1 MKRKNLMTLLLVM
14 TLVSSS
20 LAGCSSGSTQTTPET
35 DAAAVSGTPAQETSA
50 QETSVPE
57 TSTDTG
63 SESTSDTQAAQ
74 APMYPLPDA
83 AEDAG
88 IYVEPIPGISDN
100 FIRGMDVSSI
110 LVEEK
115 SGVKYYSND
124 GVEQDVFTTMAQAG
138 VNYARIRVWN
148 DPFDADGNGYGGG
161 NNDLATAIELGK
173 RATTNGMKVCIDFH
187 YSDFWAD
194 PKKQICPKAW
204 EGMSL
209 EDKSNALYEFT
220 KDSLTQLLDAGVD
233 VGMVQ
238 VGNET
243 NNGMAGETQIPNVAQ
258 LMNAGSK
265 AVREAAKTYN
275 KEIKVALHYTDASD
289 YDKLDSI
296 LYKLA
301 SFQVD
306 YDILAL
312 SYYPYW
318 HGTFENLQN
327 VMANIQNKYGKETLI
342 AETAYCY
349 TTEDTDGSGNSVNE
363 GDLIEAY
370 GATVQSQSTALRDV
384 CATADEAG
392 ALGVFYWEG
401 AWITVGDV
409 NADNSPIWEEFG
421 SGWASSYAADYDPND
436 AGKYY
441 GGCSWDNQAL
451 FDAEGKPLES
461 LNTYKW
467 LKYGTNAEP
476 AIDMVNAPVVTCNI
490 GAELELPETV
500 DVVYNNRALN
510 TSLPV
515 EWYEEQILNID
526 TAKAGTYEINGRILD
541 ATADSD
547 NPTEVCCTVN
557 VEMLNYVANPSF
569 EDSDTS
575 MWTVSYEGDKN
586 PTDFQQKEADAHTG
600 EYSFHFWSE
609 SDMDFS
615 IEQKFTD
622 LEPGTYELKAYFQ
635 GGDIDSTAKMELYAS
650 VGDDVASD
658 AFTAEGYGNWQ
669 EPKISAIKVTD
680 GTLTIGMHIQCK
692 AKGWG
697 TADDFILNK
706 VD

>member
-1 MKRKNLMTLLLVM
+1 MKRKNLMTLLLAL

-20 LAGCSSGSTQTTPET
+20 LAGCSSGSAQTTPEADT
-35 DAAAVSGTPAQETSA
+35 TAVSGTPAQETSV
-50 QETSVPE
+50 QETSIPE

-63 SESTSDTQAAQ
+63 SDTQAAQ
-74 APMYPLPDA
+74 APIYPLPDA

-88 IYVEPIPGISDN
+88 IYVEPIPDISDD

-115 SGVKYYSND
+115 SGVKYYSAD
-124 GVEQDVFTTMAQAG
+124 GMEQDVFTTMAQAG

-148 DPFDADGNGYGGG
+148 DPYDADGNGYGGG

-173 RATTNGMKVCIDFH
+173 RATANGMKVCIDFH

-209 EDKSNALYEFT
+209 EEKSNTLYEFT

-243 NNGMAGETQIPNVAQ
+243 NNGMAGETQIPNIAQ

-265 AVREAAKTYN
+265 AVREAAQTYS
-275 KEIKVALHYTDASD
+275 KEIKVALHYTDATD
-289 YDKLDSI
+289 FDGLDSI
-296 LYKLA
+296 MYKLA

-306 YDILAL
+306 YDIFAL

-327 VMANIQNKYGKETLI
+327 VMANIQDKYGKETLI

-363 GDLIEAY
+363 GDLIDAY

-384 CATADEAG
+384 CATASEAG

-441 GGCSWDNQAL
+441 GGGAWGHHGVSFAVSMFNTCS
-451 FDAEGKPLES
+451 S
-461 LNTYKW
+461 YHST
-467 LKYGTNAEP
+467 
-476 AIDMVNAPVVTCNI
+476 
-490 GAELELPETV
+490 
-500 DVVYNNRALN
+500 
-510 TSLPV
+510 
-515 EWYEEQILNID
+515 
-526 TAKAGTYEINGRILD
+526 GR
-541 ATADSD
+541 
-547 NPTEVCCTVN
+547 EV
-557 VEMLNYVANPSF
+557 
-569 EDSDTS
+569 
-575 MWTVSYEGDKN
+575 
-586 PTDFQQKEADAHTG
+586 
-600 EYSFHFWSE
+600 
-609 SDMDFS
+609 FS
-615 IEQKFTD
+615 AR
-622 LEPGTYELKAYFQ
+622 LL
-635 GGDIDSTAKMELYAS
+635 
-650 VGDDVASD
+650 
-658 AFTAEGYGNWQ
+658 
-669 EPKISAIKVTD
+669 
-680 GTLTIGMHIQCK
+680 
-692 AKGWG
+692 
-697 TADDFILNK
+697 
-706 VD
+706 